1 MFHTFIEIVR
11 LLRED
16 CYQFDTIAADDL
28 DDYMPYS
35 YEVINCSLDFP
46 MDFSILCDG
55 TDDEGIRLCSDTV
68 ITPRFVI
75 YDFL

>member
-1 MFHTFIEIVR
+1 MVR

-16 CYQFDTIAADDL
+16 CYEFDLIPKDDL

-55 TDDEGIRLCSDTV
+55 SNDEGYRLCSDHT

-75 YDFL
+75 YEL